1 MPVSYSTAGGALT
14 IGGVAMFCPAWKVI
28 NLQDLWTAAEQRGR
42 DVVIPGASGVRPRR
56 RRDTVTERT
65 LRMLIVG
72 DVDRTGAASSTKLS
86 GLGANIL
93 FTSGALTGTV
103 SADGVLD
110 AVDIEVTGVTP
121 GPELDALVVY
131 LEHAGGSALVCYIDS
146 STDASLPITL
156 VNTTFGIRWNE
167 LGICKI

>member
-1 MPVSYSTAGGALT
+1 MSAVYPTFRGTIFGWALSGG
-14 IGGVAMFCPAWKVI
+14 
-28 NLQDLWTAAEQRGR
+28 
-42 DVVIPGASGVRPRR
+42 
-56 RRDTVTERT
+56 
-65 LRMLIVG
+65 MLIDPELKVCG
-72 DVDRTGAASSTKLS
+72 VSSGYVYSEAHTQLS
-86 GLGANIL
+86 DLGANIL

-131 LEHAGGSALVCYIDS
+131 LEHAGGSALVCFIDS